1 MGGAALA
8 LVNLLSVKLPL
19 CVLQRSFFLGVSQM
33 ASCNAVSFGILL
45 AFRFVAF
52 FV

>member
-1 MGGAALA
+1 MGGAVQALA
-8 LVNLLSVKLPL
+8 NLLSVEQFL
-19 CVLQRSFFLGVSQM
+19 CVLQRSFFLDVSQM